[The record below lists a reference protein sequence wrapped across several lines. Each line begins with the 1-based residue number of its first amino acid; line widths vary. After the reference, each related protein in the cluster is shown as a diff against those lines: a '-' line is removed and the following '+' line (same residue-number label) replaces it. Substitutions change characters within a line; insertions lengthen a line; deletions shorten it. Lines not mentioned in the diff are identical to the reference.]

1 MGVDA
6 PSTTGPLLA
15 PPKTK
20 GHFSVVRLREAWF
33 VGCESRELK
42 DRPLA
47 RVVQGLP
54 VVLFRAEGGRA
65 SALLDRCPHRNVPLS
80 EGAVKAGLLECRY
93 HGWQFDGGGTCRAI
107 PGLCGSPEG
116 KARRAPSFATVEQE
130 GYVYV
135 WAEPDTEPTHA
146 PYALPHVSDP
156 SYSTVRRNFRVP
168 GTIHAVAE
176 NALDVPHTAF
186 LHGGLFRTA
195 KKTNEI
201 EVVVRRFADRAEA
214 EYIGEPA
221 PKGLAARLL
230 APGGGVV
237 QHFDR
242 FLLPSIT
249 QVEYRLGKDS
259 HLIVNSLLTP
269 ISDFETMLYA
279 AVTFRMPVPH
289 WLVRPFLQPVAV
301 HILKQ
306 DARMLGLQMNAV
318 QRFGGEQYA
327 STEIDVL
334 GPQILRLLL
343 QAQRGERPSPDMP
356 PDEHR
361 VTMRT

>member
-1 MGVDA
+1 MDA
-6 PSTTGPLLA
+6 PSPLLA
-15 PPKTK
+15 PPKSK

-42 DRPLA
+42 GRPLS
-47 RVVQGLP
+47 RVIQGVPL
-54 VVLFRAEGGRA
+54 VLFRAEDGRPA
-65 SALLDRCPHRNVPLS
+65 ALLDRCPHRNVPLS
-80 EGAVKAGLLECRY
+80 EGTVKAGLLECRY
-93 HGWQFDGGGTCRAI
+93 HGWKFDGGGTCRAI
-107 PGLCGSPEG
+107 PGLCGPVEG
-116 KARRAPSFATVEQE
+116 KARRAPAFATVEQD

-135 WAEPDTEPTHA
+135 WAEPDVEPTHV
-146 PYALPHVSDP
+146 PYALPHVNDP
-156 SYSTVRRNFRVP
+156 AYSTVRRSFRVP

-195 KKTNEI
+195 APEKVNEI
-201 EVVVRRFADRAEA
+201 EVVVRRFGDRAEA

-221 PKGLAARLL
+221 PKGLAARVL

-242 FLLPSIT
+242 FILPSTT
-249 QVEYRLGKDS
+249 QVEYRLGPDS
-259 HLIVNSLLTP
+259 HLMVTSLLTP
-269 ISDFETMLYA
+269 ISDFETLLYA
-279 AVTFRMPVPH
+279 AVTFRLPVPH

-306 DARMLGLQMNAV
+306 DARMLGLQRSTV

-343 QAQRGERPSPDMP
+343 QAQRGERPPADAP

-361 VTMRT
+361 VKMRT